1 MESCYLEKIHEG
13 HEEFKSA
20 TREILTMMRSTS
32 DDHGSS
38 NNMSKIMEQIKKTR
52 ILIGDVQSELKCM
65 SKMKRA
71 LTNKDSEE
79 TASKFKAMELDMTRK
94 LAFTCEISNN
104 NGSNLRNW

>member
-52 ILIGDVQSELKCM
+52 ILIGDVQSELKGL
-65 SKMKRA
+65 SKMKQA
-71 LTNKDSEE
+71 LTNKDSGES
-79 TASKFKAMELDMTRK
+79 ASK
-94 LAFTCEISNN
+94 IQSN
-104 NGSNLRNW
+104 GVGYDKEVGFYM